1 MPAPKEIIKQYDTVS
16 SVFEIKTDESPHDFC
31 DKDIRDITKGELVD
45 FIKSGL
51 QELITGEIIKIAWHD
66 LGGDESRLEVNS
78 RKIRIPIR
86 LSYVHK
92 IKETEVREYILQ
104 NIEKYQ
110 YGLSVDKHVH
120 IDGKFVMAIECKAY
134 TENAMIKRILV
145 DFHLLKTVCPN
156 ISCFL
161 FQLESQ
167 LTGDYSALPKT
178 VFGSFSTHSIMSYFE
193 NVDLHIFTLLEGER
207 SITKPIH
214 TFFKPLKYDNVERA
228 VKLLESYL
236 KEFV

>member
-1 MPAPKEIIKQYDTVS
+1 MPSINEIIQTYDSILKVA
-16 SVFEIKTDESPHDFC
+16 
-31 DKDIRDITKGELVD
+31 DKDARESERAYGGFLRSLKG
-45 FIKSGL
+45 KL
-51 QELITGEIIKIAWHD
+51 QEYITGEIIKIAWHN
-66 LGGDESRLEVNS
+66 LGGSEERLNVNS
-78 RKIRIPIR
+78 KKVRVPIR

-104 NIEKYQ
+104 NIEKYH
-110 YGLSVDKHVH
+110 YGISVDKHIHV
-120 IDGKFVMAIECKAY
+120 DGNFVMGIECKAF

-145 DFHLLKTVCPN
+145 DFHLIKTVCPN

-178 VFGSFSTHSIMSYFE
+178 VYGSVSTHSIMSYFE
-193 NVDLHIFTLLEGER
+193 DVDLHIFTLLEGER

-214 TFFKPLKYDNVERA
+214 TFFKPLQYDNIEKA
-228 VKLLESYL
+228 VKLLENYL
-236 KEFV
+236 KE

>member
-1 MPAPKEIIKQYDTVS
+1 MSSINEIIQTYTAVLKVA
-16 SVFEIKTDESPHDFC
+16 
-31 DKDIRDITKGELVD
+31 DKDAKESERAYGGFLRSLKG
-45 FIKSGL
+45 KL
-51 QELITGEIIKIAWHD
+51 QEYITGEIIKIAWHN
-66 LGGDESRLEVNS
+66 LGGDEKRLDVNS
-78 RKIRIPIR
+78 KKIRIPIR
-86 LSYVHK
+86 KPYVERIRDK
-92 IKETEVREYILQ
+92 AVRNHILK
-104 NIEKYQ
+104 NIDDYH
-110 YGLSVDKHVH
+110 YGLSVDKHIF
-120 IDGKFVMAIECKAY
+120 IDGKFIMAIECKAF

-178 VFGSFSTHSIMSYFE
+178 VYGSVSTHSIMSYFE

-214 TFFKPLKYDNVERA
+214 TFFKPLKYDNVEKA
-228 VKLLESYL
+228 VKLLESYM
-236 KEFV
+236 KGFM